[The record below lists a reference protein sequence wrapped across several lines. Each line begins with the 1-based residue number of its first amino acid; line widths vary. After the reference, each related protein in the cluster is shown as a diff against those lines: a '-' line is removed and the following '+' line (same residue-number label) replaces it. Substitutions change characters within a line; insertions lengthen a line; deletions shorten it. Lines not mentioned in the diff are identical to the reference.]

1 MVWMKWLGRLVATL
15 TLLVMGLAA
24 DGSWRWKEGSAARLA
39 RLEAARVPHRV
50 VRYDRREL
58 DGLPAPVQRYFR
70 AALTD
75 GQAVI
80 AAVSIRQVGTLNMSA
95 TAEQWTPFT
104 SQQRVI
110 TQRLGFDWGARVMT
124 VPGVPVHVHDA
135 YIAGAGRLH
144 GALLGLVPVV
154 SMDDSPEPA

>member
-58 DGLPAPVQRYFR
+58 DT
-70 AALTD
+70 AAMT
-75 GQAVI
+75 ACPSVN
-80 AAVSIRQVGTLNMSA
+80 AARK
-95 TAEQWTPFT
+95 
-104 SQQRVI
+104 
-110 TQRLGFDWGARVMT
+110 
-124 VPGVPVHVHDA
+124 
-135 YIAGAGRLH
+135 
-144 GALLGLVPVV
+144 
-154 SMDDSPEPA
+154 